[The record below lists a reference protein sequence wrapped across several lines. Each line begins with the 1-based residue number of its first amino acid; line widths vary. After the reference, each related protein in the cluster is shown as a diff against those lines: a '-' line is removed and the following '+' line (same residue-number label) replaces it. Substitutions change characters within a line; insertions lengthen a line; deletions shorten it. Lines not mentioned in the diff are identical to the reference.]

1 MSILWLDCL
10 KSQIMLNYLL
20 HKFTFLIESKPVIQE
35 AGRPTIQVILL
46 YNMSI
51 LCFKIMHQNLAE
63 VGSSHGK

>member
-1 MSILWLDCL
+1 MSVLWLDCL

-35 AGRPTIQVILL
+35 AGRPTILL
-46 YNMSI
+46 YIMSI